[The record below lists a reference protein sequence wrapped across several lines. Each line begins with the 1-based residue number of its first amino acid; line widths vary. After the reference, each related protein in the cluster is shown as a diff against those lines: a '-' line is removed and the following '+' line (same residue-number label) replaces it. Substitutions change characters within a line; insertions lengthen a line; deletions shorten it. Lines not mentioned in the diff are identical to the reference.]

1 MKKNFLNQFYKN
13 DQSKLD
19 KNRKDSKNR
28 CNRNY
33 KRPRHARR
41 SKLRLSEHNA
51 KLAYALSSVSSFE
64 QRSKL
69 HAHLVV
75 QPLKN
80 SIL

>member
-1 MKKNFLNQFYKN
+1 MNEQKVLNQFYKN

-19 KNRKDSKNR
+19 NNRKDSKNR
-28 CNRNY
+28 CNRNNN
-33 KRPRHARR
+33 RPRHTRR

-64 QRSKL
+64 QRSIM

-75 QPLKN
+75 
-80 SIL
+80 

>member
-1 MKKNFLNQFYKN
+1 MSGLRRLQN

-28 CNRNY
+28 CNHHN

-69 HAHLVV
+69 YAHLVV
-75 QPLKN
+75 
-80 SIL
+80 